1 MNDQLH
7 QLIEFHRTFDAH
19 IETAPTAD
27 LPQEVIEIRIRLLQ
41 EELNEY
47 AAAAQS
53 RDLVEVADALT
64 DLLYVLLGTYVSHG
78 LQRCAVPL
86 FDEVHRSNM
95 SKLDANG
102 RPVHRDDGKVL
113 KSQQYRAPD
122 IQAVLSSACDGS

>member
-1 MNDQLH
+1 MNDQLY

-19 IETAPTAD
+19 IETAPTVD

-122 IQAVLSSACDGS
+122 VHAVLSSACDGS